1 MTATEREVLLPA
13 GTRLLHI
20 GPHKTGTT
28 ALQAAFHRAR
38 ESVAAQGVHYAGR
51 NAQPMGAA
59 YAVTARNPTYAK
71 PTPIGR
77 WKALVREVDAAGDA
91 RVVISSEGFCDADE
105 AAIKRI
111 ARDLHRDRLHIVM
124 TLRPLAAILPSQYQ
138 QFVQGGLVMAYD
150 TWLEAMLAD
159 PPRKERSPLFW
170 QRHRHD
176 ELVARWANVV
186 GIDRVTVIVADDKEP
201 DAVPRV
207 FERLVGLRPGTLE
220 LEWNSSNRSLTR
232 AEIELVRALNRA
244 FRSVAM
250 RPMAQNKVM
259 RLGTTELI
267 KRRPPGK
274 AEPRL
279 ETQAWAL
286 ARAGQ
291 ISREM
296 VDNIAA
302 SGVRVLGDLEAL
314 AVVPAPRPVADG
326 GGAPDRSADP
336 VAGAAWPEIVTAAN
350 IGTLLTSGA
359 ARQVTGGAGAWPDR
373 TANPNA
379 AGSESRPIAD
389 PRGADVA
396 VLSTSALAGNLRM
409 RAQMVGRRFV
419 RRIRRGI
426 RSGMGRLRRTPS
438 IHSS

>member
-1 MTATEREVLLPA
+1 
-13 GTRLLHI
+13 
-20 GPHKTGTT
+20 
-28 ALQAAFHRAR
+28 
-38 ESVAAQGVHYAGR
+38 
-51 NAQPMGAA
+51 
-59 YAVTARNPTYAK
+59 
-71 PTPIGR
+71 
-77 WKALVREVDAAGDA
+77 

-250 RPMAQNKVM
+250 
-259 RLGTTELI
+259 
-267 KRRPPGK
+267 
-274 AEPRL
+274 
-279 ETQAWAL
+279 
-286 ARAGQ
+286 
-291 ISREM
+291 
-296 VDNIAA
+296 
-302 SGVRVLGDLEAL
+302 
-314 AVVPAPRPVADG
+314 
-326 GGAPDRSADP
+326 
-336 VAGAAWPEIVTAAN
+336 
-350 IGTLLTSGA
+350 
-359 ARQVTGGAGAWPDR
+359 
-373 TANPNA
+373 
-379 AGSESRPIAD
+379 
-389 PRGADVA
+389 
-396 VLSTSALAGNLRM
+396 
-409 RAQMVGRRFV
+409 
-419 RRIRRGI
+419 
-426 RSGMGRLRRTPS
+426 
-438 IHSS
+438 